1 MKNNLTPSTYH
12 ADTTHVSNSGITKL
26 LRSPAHYYQ
35 SYLSPD
41 REPFDTAAFK
51 LGRAF
56 HVACSEPETF
66 FERYIIAPG
75 SIDRR
80 TTQGKQRWAEFE
92 VAAQSRVVLQEKPVK
107 YDTGKTSRVLSY
119 EQVMRMR
126 DSLLAHPIA
135 SVLMLQGKAE
145 QIVTWRDWYTDVPCK
160 AMLDWVTPGNHI
172 LDFKSCDD
180 ASPEGFRRSAWKYGY
195 VRQQEFYTQGYQSG
209 KPVPV
214 FIFAAVEKHA
224 PYLCELY
231 TFDVQ
236 EQTRTEIITA
246 LERYKSGVETG
257 IWPGYNPERKIKVLS
272 L

>member
-1 MKNNLTPSTYH
+1 MKNNLTPTTYH
-12 ADTTHVSNSGITKL
+12 ADTTHVSNSGLTKL

-35 SYLSPD
+35 RYLSPD

-66 FERYIIAPG
+66 FDRYIIAPG

-92 VAAQSRVVLQEKPVK
+92 VAAQSRVVLQEKPTQ

-126 DSLLAHPIA
+126 DSLMAHPIA

-145 QIVTWRDWYTDVPCK
+145 QIGTWRDWYTDVPCK
-160 AMLDWVTPGNHI
+160 GMWDWITEPSGRKIV

-195 VRQQEFYTQGYQSG
+195 VRQQEFYTQGSG
-209 KPVPV
+209 CDTFV
-214 FIFAAVEKHA
+214 FAAVEKHA

-246 LERYKSGVETG
+246 LERYKSGIETG
-257 IWPGYNPERKIKVLS
+257 IWPGYNPERKIKILT